1 MVDLFV
7 DRVTRWKILPIES
20 QNSAAGNCGAFGKT
34 METFLLGVK
43 LAAFF
48 SFNFEAKLLVEVGG
62 TTGVFGAEFIVAVVT
77 AIASSCWNT
86 NKIVELR

>member
-1 MVDLFV
+1 MD
-7 DRVTRWKILPIES
+7 
-20 QNSAAGNCGAFGKT
+20 
-34 METFLLGVK
+34 TFLLGVK

-77 AIASSCWNT
+77 AIASSC
-86 NKIVELR
+86 